1 MLNLE
6 TGVWILVRLCV
17 GIFASVA
24 FAVVTWLLSRLFL
37 QYVALDTTT
46 IYIMQS
52 LLIGV
57 PAGIGGVAA
66 WWNSD
71 APTGQKVAT
80 TAAVPLATALTAWL
94 TLEIRGVYSY
104 YGLLGGSQRVPV
116 IDIGDLLGTVIT
128 ASIIAANVFA
138 AAPYLYRLFRHRE
151 A

>member
-1 MLNLE
+1 MMNIE
-6 TGVWILVRLCV
+6 TCVWILVRLCV

-24 FAVVTWLLSRLFL
+24 LAVVTWVLSRLFL

-46 IYIMQS
+46 IYITQAI
-52 LLIGV
+52 LIGV

-66 WWNSD
+66 WWNAD
-71 APTGQKVAT
+71 APTSLKVAT
-80 TAAVPLATALTAWL
+80 AGAVPLATALSAWL
-94 TLEIRGVYSY
+94 TLEVRGVYSY

-116 IDIGDLLGTVIT
+116 IDIGDLLGVVIT